1 MLSVCSTGCVTSEK
15 VLSLLVSVSPLENE
29 SDHFFVEPIK

>member
-15 VLSLLVSVSPLENE
+15 LFSFLVSVSPLENKG
-29 SDHFFVEPIK
+29 DHFVVEPIK